1 MLLRNL
7 LLTLGAAV
15 VALALAGYAA
25 FYTGGITPPGTGPGS
40 GNEPAAQS
48 AENLCV
54 VCIDPGTDP
63 DRLAGRLEALGARL
77 GDPVG
82 DSRWLLR
89 VPQGAEAEVGRVL
102 KGRVETLE
110 AQNRLKLAAGGKSG
124 EERELTVSAFS
135 PGDKE
140 AVAARVKKL
149 GGKVTRGLGES
160 GTTLRVVVPAAAVSD
175 LASLPQV
182 VFVEEY
188 RPPVF
193 LNDRARDITG
203 VSPVAVRDFITAR
216 GLTGAGQIVA
226 IADSGLGTGSYA
238 DLHPDLANIP
248 GQMPK
253 VIYLESLAGG
263 DKSDPT
269 GHGTHVAGTVAGTGA
284 ASGGKFKGVAP
295 GAGIFFQAILGKNG
309 KIDPPADLYALFEPA
324 YAGGARIHVNGWGGE
339 TNAYLSSS
347 SQIDRFVRRHP
358 DFTVVFGAGNN
369 GPGPGSLTPEAN
381 SKNALV
387 FGASRN
393 ARPVFGEQSA
403 DPRLMASFS
412 SRGPAADGRIK
423 PDLVAPGTSIVSAKS
438 GLIEGNF
445 PANSAYTRMQ
455 GTSMAAAVGGGAV
468 ALMREY
474 FIKEED
480 TASPSAALVKAAL
493 INGARPLPGVD
504 RQAQGF
510 GLLDVAGTVT
520 AFKERRF
527 TAAEE
532 TGGVAHGASR
542 TYRCRVTGSGAPL
555 KVTLAWTD
563 PQAAPGAQ
571 KALVNDL
578 DLVVRGPSGIFYGN
592 DFSREGKRD
601 ALNNVEQ
608 VVVDNP
614 QPGEYLIEVKG
625 AAVAKNVVPGAAR
638 PAQDY
643 ALVFGQP
650 LERHIVTAVDGD
662 RLVLDGGGEI
672 DRKNAALAAA
682 VDGKRAGLAD
692 VLPGADVYSFTDASG
707 KLRACIYGR
716 TWRAGGVRL
725 LKAGGAPV
733 LVRVSRESREG
744 GYRLAGDSVPVSLNG
759 RPVTDLSRLPVGMSV
774 TASLNPS
781 TQEIW
786 SVEGEYEEIEG
797 ILASVDPLNRS
808 VRLLDSPRTFRL
820 HPDAAIFFNDTVVDG
835 DGDNLPFGASLSA
848 SAEQL
853 APGMPV
859 RLGASPFTSEIS
871 CITARRSIAVGCLT
885 RSDATGRFALGTN
898 LTYTLLA
905 GAPVTRDGR
914 PASPPALQQ
923 GDLLIATLIPDTRTC
938 IGITAFS
945 QVLFGRVIFAT
956 GDALHLSLY
965 DGSGVSLRLDKDTEV
980 YRWGLLA
987 GSDQLYPGQWVRVVG
1002 ASAAGTARRI
1012 DIAEDAA
1019 ESAGHFLSY
1028 RKSDGTLRTAEG
1040 GTYLLSSRAAVTKNG
1055 FAVEPSDFVPG
1066 EEIDVTAL
1074 KGPGGEQVAVA
1085 VRGRAPSSA
1094 EPPALTVLTLMPVR
1108 DGYFARGKTSASALY
1123 LLVPG
1128 EPRVPL
1134 AVSAQGE
1141 FVAYIPFRDGVSRVQ
1156 FIALDGATGAIAGQ
1170 SVDLPVPPKGLKL
1183 RDLSGH
1189 WAELEIR
1196 AMADRG
1202 FIAGYPDGTFRPDR
1216 PVTRAELTVLMA
1228 RVAGLVPD
1236 GEQQPPYT
1244 DAGRIPPWARG
1255 TVSAARE
1262 LGLVMG
1268 YRDGSFRPAAL
1279 VSRAEGAA
1287 MTARMCAWLGVLPS
1301 GSAESAPYA
1310 DWYDV
1315 PAWARRDVAA
1325 VYALGLLG
1333 GDDATAFRPRDYLTR
1348 AEAASILYRL
1358 SDRMAGYGRN

>member
-1 MLLRNL
+1 MRFTKPLLPL
-7 LLTLGAAV
+7 VAV
-15 VALALAGYAA
+15 LVALAFLSSAA
-25 FYTGGITPPGTGPGS
+25 VYFGGVTLPGTGPEEGQDQ
-40 GNEPAAQS
+40 PAPNK
-48 AENLCV
+48 ENLYV
-54 VCIDPGTDP
+54 VRIDPGTDP
-63 DRLAGRLEALGARL
+63 QLLAGWLEAAGARL

-89 VPQGAEAEVGRVL
+89 VPQGAEAKVNRVL
-102 KGRVETLE
+102 KGRVEVLE
-110 AQNRLKLAAGGKSG
+110 AEDRLGPAVDANSG
-124 EERELTVSAFS
+124 EELEITISTFGA
-135 PGDKE
+135 GDKE
-140 AVAARVKKL
+140 FVAGEVERL
-149 GGKVTRGLGES
+149 GGKVTRGLSES
-160 GTTLRVVVPAAAVSD
+160 GTTLRAVIPAGAVKT

-182 VFVEEY
+182 VFVEQY

-193 LNDRARDITG
+193 LNDRARDIAG
-203 VSPVAVRDFITAR
+203 VSPVAVRDFVTAR

-238 DLHPDLANIP
+238 DLHPDLANVP

-387 FGASRN
+387 FGAGRN

-480 TASPSAALVKAAL
+480 MASPSAALIKAAL

-520 AFKERRF
+520 ALKERRF
-527 TAAEE
+527 AAADE

-555 KVTLAWTD
+555 KATLAWTD

-578 DLVVRGPSGIFYGN
+578 DLVVRGPSGTFYGN
-592 DFSREGKRD
+592 DFGREGKRD
-601 ALNNVEQ
+601 TLNNVEQ

-625 AAVAKNVVPGAAR
+625 AAVAKNVVPGAAK

-650 LERHIVTAVDGD
+650 LERHIVTALNGD
-662 RLVLDGGGEI
+662 SLVLDGGGEI
-672 DRKNAALAAA
+672 DRKSAALAVA
-682 VDGKRAGLAD
+682 VDGKKTGLAN
-692 VLPGADVYSFTDASG
+692 VPPGADIYSFTDASG
-707 KLRACIYGR
+707 KLSAYIYGR

-733 LVRVSRESREG
+733 LVRVSRENREG

-759 RPVTDLSRLPVGMSV
+759 RPVTDLNRLPVGMSV

-786 SVEGEYEEIEG
+786 SVEGGYEEVDG
-797 ILASVDPLNRS
+797 ILAAVDPLSRS
-808 VRLLDSPRTFRL
+808 VRLLDDSRTFYL
-820 HPDAAIFFNDTVVDG
+820 HPDAATFFNDTVVDG
-835 DGDNLPFGASLSA
+835 DRDNLPFGASLSA

-859 RLGASPFTSEIS
+859 KLGVAPSTAGIS
-871 CITARRSIAVGCLT
+871 CITARRSIAVGHLGQA
-885 RSDATGRFALGTN
+885 DAAGRFSLGTGVA
-898 LTYTLLA
+898 YSLLP
-905 GAPVTRDGR
+905 GAPVTRNGQ
-914 PASPPALQQ
+914 PASPSSLQP
-923 GDLLIATLIPDTRTC
+923 GDLVIATLIPDSRTC
-938 IGITAFS
+938 ISITAFS
-945 QVLFGRVIFAT
+945 AVMFGRVIFAT
-956 GDALHLSLY
+956 DDSLY
-965 DGSGVSLRLDKDTEV
+965 LSAYDGTAVSLQLGKDTEV

-987 GSDQLYPGQWVRVVG
+987 GSDQLYPGQWVRVIL
-1002 ASAAGTARRI
+1002 SPGTKEARRI
-1012 DIAEDAA
+1012 DIADDAA
-1019 ESAGHFLSY
+1019 ESTEHFLSY
-1028 RKSDGTLRTAEG
+1028 QKSDRTLRTAEG
-1040 GTYLLSSRAAVTKNG
+1040 GVYPLGSRAVVTKNG
-1055 FAVEPSDFVPG
+1055 LGIEPSDLFTG
-1066 EEIDVTAL
+1066 EEITVTAL
-1074 KGPGGEQVAVA
+1074 RGPGGEPVAVA
-1085 VRGRAPSSA
+1085 VKGKTLPSA
-1094 EPPALTVLTLMPVR
+1094 EPPALSVLTIIPVR
-1108 DGYFARGKTSASALY
+1108 DGFFARGKTTASTLY
-1123 LLVPG
+1123 LCVPG
-1128 EPRVPL
+1128 EQRAPVK
-1134 AVSAQGE
+1134 VSEQGE
-1141 FVAYIPFRDGVSRVQ
+1141 FFAYIPFRDGVSRVQ

-1183 RDLSGH
+1183 RDVDGH

-1196 AMADRG
+1196 AMADKG
-1202 FIAGYPDGTFRPDR
+1202 FVAGYPDGAFRPDK
-1216 PVTRAELTVLMA
+1216 PVTRAELAVLMA
-1228 RVAGLVPD
+1228 RVAGLVPNGD
-1236 GEQQPPYT
+1236 RQPSYT
-1244 DAGRIPPWARG
+1244 DAGRIPSWARG
-1255 TVSAARE
+1255 TISAAQE
-1262 LGLVMG
+1262 LGLVAG
-1268 YRDGSFRPAAL
+1268 YRDGAFKPARL
-1279 VSRAEGAA
+1279 ISRVEGTA
-1287 MTARMCAWLGVLPS
+1287 MVARMCAWLNLEPARPPENV
-1301 GSAESAPYA
+1301 PYQ
-1310 DWYDV
+1310 DWQDI
-1315 PAWARRDVAA
+1315 PAWARRDVVK

-1333 GDDATAFRPRDYLTR
+1333 GDAATAFRPQSYLTR
-1348 AEAASILYRL
+1348 AEAAVILHRL
-1358 SDRMAGYGRN
+1358 SNAINGG